1 MHSKSLNYCEI
12 CYEAVKSRNDLQ
24 QHYKD
29 KHLCTQHTASGLDT
43 STTATTTKPI
53 NTQYSL
59 LEQTMNGTIPLS
71 QPDKDFKESDLSE
84 TNGSL
89 RSLNESS
96 VSLNDSQLAAAVAA
110 ATAAA
115 QTANGHNKLTKVQ
128 KNDLIRGLLDRKHQC
143 KWCTLRFYTKSQ
155 LKQHES
161 THVNA
166 VLYCPVCDKE
176 FTHKDRLAGHMKCHM
191 EPSLECKICGKKFK
205 RLCNLYNHELVHGLT
220 EHAFMLCQFCGR
232 GFRSRRDYQNHVIAN
247 HRDQLMKSEVIK
259 NGNISNAALNK
270 AASGKQLTINE
281 AKNLFNNQITPIM
294 NKPSKGLSP
303 NAQIATIIT
312 TSNLPTG
319 NTTPTSKSDTF
330 NYFSNLTQN
339 TSNGLSFVDDEND
352 LEDDEENMD
361 EEDEMDDEE
370 QESKQDKTMQQDLE
384 QFQKQQQQQQ
394 QQQQNTNPHVLRS
407 SNKKANNLSNTHLL
421 VQAAEF
427 VDNNKS

>member
-24 QHYKD
+24 HHYKE
-29 KHLCTQHTASGLDT
+29 KHICIQQTSGSLET
-43 STTATTTKPI
+43 STSKPI
-53 NTQYSL
+53 GSQYSL
-59 LEQTMNGTIPLS
+59 LEQTINGTIPMS
-71 QPDKDFKESDLSE
+71 QTEKDLKETDLSE

-96 VSLNDSQLAAAVAA
+96 ASLNDSQLAAAVAA

-143 KWCTLRFYTKSQ
+143 KWCTQRFYTKSQ

-259 NGNISNAALNK
+259 NGNLTNAALNK
-270 AASGKQLTINE
+270 AVSGKQLTINE

-294 NKPSKGLSP
+294 NKPSKGSP
-303 NAQIATIIT
+303 NAQVATIIT

-339 TSNGLSFVDDEND
+339 TNNGLSFVDESNM
-352 LEDDEENMD
+352 EDDDENMD
-361 EEDEMDDEE
+361 EDEVDDEE
-370 QESKQDKTMQQDLE
+370 QESKQDKTLQQELE
-384 QFQKQQQQQQ
+384 QLQKQQ